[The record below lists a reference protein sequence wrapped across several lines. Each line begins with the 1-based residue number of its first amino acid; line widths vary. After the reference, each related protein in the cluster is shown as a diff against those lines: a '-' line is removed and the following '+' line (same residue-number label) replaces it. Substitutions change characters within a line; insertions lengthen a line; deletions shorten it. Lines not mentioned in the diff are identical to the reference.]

1 MAEALEIARE
11 LEEYDG
17 VSWTGAE
24 LLAGAIAELEIDA
37 AEEELFM
44 GSSLEVFDD
53 GCPCE
58 DSLERA
64 TDGDETSTEVDGL
77 ELEDLFCSID
87 EDDSSLIIDES
98 LNGAAAFSSVQPQK

>member
-1 MAEALEIARE
+1 MARE

-24 LLAGAIAELEIDA
+24 LLAGAIAELEIEA

-64 TDGDETSTEVDGL
+64 TDEDETSMGVDKFEFGFL
-77 ELEDLFCSID
+77 LCSID
-87 EDDSSLIIDES
+87 EDDSSLITDES
-98 LNGAAAFSSVQPQK
+98 LNGPAAFSSVQPQK

>member
-17 VSWTGAE
+17 VCWIGVE

-37 AEEELFM
+37 AEDELLGAF
-44 GSSLEVFDD
+44 SLEVFD
-53 GCPCE
+53 GGGTCE

-87 EDDSSLIIDES
+87 EDDSSLIADES
-98 LNGAAAFSSVQPQK
+98 LNGAAALSSVQPQK

>member
-17 VSWTGAE
+17 VCWIGVE

-64 TDGDETSTEVDGL
+64 TDEDETSTGL
-77 ELEDLFCSID
+77 DKFEFGFLLCSID
-87 EDDSSLIIDES
+87 DDESSLISDES
-98 LNGAAAFSSVQPQK
+98 LNGAAALSSVQPQK